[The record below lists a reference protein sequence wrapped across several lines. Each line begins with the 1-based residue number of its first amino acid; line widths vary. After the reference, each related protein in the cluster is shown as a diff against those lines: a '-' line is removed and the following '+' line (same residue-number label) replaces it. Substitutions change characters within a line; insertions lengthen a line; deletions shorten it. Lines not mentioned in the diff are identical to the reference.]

1 MILETGK
8 ENYIKAEMAYL
19 RKFGNDSLDRVL
31 LCDPVNITDE
41 ELQETADILEKAI
54 REEQPLEQIEP
65 EIWSQM
71 FF

>member
-8 ENYIKAEMAYL
+8 ENYIKAEMTYL
-19 RKFGNDSLDRVL
+19 KKFGNDSLDRVL

-71 FF
+71 VF